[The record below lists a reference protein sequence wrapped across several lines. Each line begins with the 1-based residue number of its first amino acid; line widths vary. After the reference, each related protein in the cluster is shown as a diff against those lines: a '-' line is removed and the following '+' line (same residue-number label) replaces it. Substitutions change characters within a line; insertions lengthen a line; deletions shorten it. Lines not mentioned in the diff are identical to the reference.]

1 MLTNYELIYQAVNK
15 LAEIMNRKDM
25 KLDQKKKGSTAD
37 LRKKEKENRKLQ
49 LELNQEKE
57 KFNHMAIKYQKELS
71 EMQAVSS
78 GSLRI
83 LEPVW
88 NAIFLTQIF
97 SQQQLAEECT
107 YRNELQMQL
116 DSKESDI
123 EQLREKLNDL
133 QQRMDNSSVT
143 SLQTDETDSNIAGR
157 VAGGPDWIWLVH
169 CV

>member
-1 MLTNYELIYQAVNK
+1 
-15 LAEIMNRKDM
+15 MNRKDM

-78 GSLRI
+78 WFHCII
-83 LEPVW
+83 LLKTGNEIIKVRHHSPPP
-88 NAIFLTQIF
+88 
-97 SQQQLAEECT
+97 QQLAEECT

-133 QQRMDNSSVT
+133 QQRMDNSSIT
-143 SLQTDETDSNIAGR
+143 SLLTDDTDSNIVGKYACG
-157 VAGGPDWIWLVH
+157 
-169 CV
+169 